1 MPAQSRIGK
10 KERKQLK
17 VTWVGEPQAMK
28 EGSNIKILR
37 FTCDDKL
44 HYETFKQNL
53 FSHIKVGE
61 QLDADTELQIVTTE
75 AGQEYPHWRITQIYQ
90 DGKPVAVSQADT
102 PKRAYGKSPEELALY
117 RQLDEFKQNSIM
129 AQTALNRAVDLAIA
143 DKVTMAGQQ
152 DLKPIMLVA
161 REFYALLQNLTKISD
176 AEVIHDAIKKPRTKE
191 DMGIPRQETKADSGE
206 TVGSTSKTVATP
218 EPKIKSDS
226 GEGTGDKPETGR
238 PEIPKTKQELIDW
251 AFETYNKTP
260 NEIRETL
267 GLKEKQTLRE
277 TPGEVEGAFKRLQ
290 EKWK

>member
-17 VTWVGEPQAMK
+17 VTWVGKPQAMK
-28 EGSNIKILR
+28 VGSNIKILR

-102 PKRAYGKSPEELALY
+102 PKRAYGKSPEELALH

-143 DKVTMAGQQ
+143 DKITLEGIKAMAEAYYLFLEG
-152 DLKPIMLVA
+152 LCKV
-161 REFYALLQNLTKISD
+161 SD
-176 AEVIHDAIKKPRTKE
+176 AEVIHDAIKKRRTKE

-206 TVGSTSKTVATP
+206 TVGSTPKTVATP
-218 EPKIKSDS
+218 EPKIKPDS
-226 GEGTGDKPETGR
+226 GEGTGDKPEAGR

-290 EKWK
+290 EKWGE